1 LDWSLSVT
9 EAVNQAYKDLAFIWH
24 PDRIP
29 KDNLRL
35 QQKAQEKLRLIRPVI
50 NCAQFYRV
58 VRTKMLSLSHPQR
71 LLAALSRKAIAIVP
85 AILQSHQQARKH
97 YSDLMELT

>member
-1 LDWSLSVT
+1 MNDRDQCYRALDWSLSVT

-35 QQKAQEKLRLIRPVI
+35 QQKAQEKLG
-50 NCAQFYRV
+50 
-58 VRTKMLSLSHPQR
+58 
-71 LLAALSRKAIAIVP
+71 
-85 AILQSHQQARKH
+85 
-97 YSDLMELT
+97 D